1 MLEQKNVTV
10 KAGSS
15 FQTICPFPV
24 GYIYQSYNSTSSANI
39 YGGSWTPITGRFL
52 YCNSGTGTGGSNTH
66 THGLSSGYGQM
77 RYDVQNAPNLQI
89 GLRNASWTNSTGL
102 LYEWGWSQIARAI
115 TGSLNAGINAQG
127 MALGGNTNTSSNIP
141 AYQTCYAWR
150 RTN

>member
-24 GYIYQSYNSTSSANI
+24 GYIYQSYNSTSPANI

-52 YCNSGTGTGGSNTH
+52 YCNNGTGVGGSNTQTITTANLPAH
-66 THGLSSGYGQM
+66 SHSINIATTAKDGQSSYGLGTALAYHGRVVVSFDDG
-77 RYDVQNAPNLQI
+77 AHK
-89 GLRNASWTNSTGL
+89 T
-102 LYEWGWSQIARAI
+102 
-115 TGSLNAGINAQG
+115 
-127 MALGGNTNTSSNIP
+127 NTNNSGSGSAVNNMP

>member
-24 GYIYQSYNSTSSANI
+24 GYIYQSYNSTSPANI

-52 YCNSGTGTGGSNTH
+52 YCNNGTGVGGSNTH
-66 THGLSSGYGQM
+66 TLTEKEMPKHNHPLKALAG
-77 RYDVQNAPNLQI
+77 
-89 GLRNASWTNSTGL
+89 ST
-102 LYEWGWSQIARAI
+102 Y
-115 TGSLNAGINAQG
+115 
-127 MALGGNTNTSSNIP
+127 GGNSVPIANYKVFMFWQDHNTWIVGQEKGGNAAHNNMP

>member
-24 GYIYQSYNSTSSANI
+24 GYIYQSYNSTSPANI

-52 YCNSGTGTGGSNTH
+52 YCNNGTSVGGSNWH
-66 THGLSSGYGQM
+66 KLSGEEIPGHHHSMAIKVSVEEAAGWGLARGGGFGDRVIVNQGAMRTSGVGSSQAHNNM
-77 RYDVQNAPNLQI
+77 
-89 GLRNASWTNSTGL
+89 
-102 LYEWGWSQIARAI
+102 
-115 TGSLNAGINAQG
+115 
-127 MALGGNTNTSSNIP
+127 P

-150 RTN
+150 RTA

>member
-10 KAGSS
+10 KTGSS

-24 GYIYQSYNSTSSANI
+24 GYIYQSYNSTSPANI

-52 YCNSGTGTGGSNTH
+52 YCNNGTGVGGSNTH
-66 THGLSSGYGQM
+66 VLTINEMPSHNHYTVNERKSMYAASGAGYTVPCIDNYGYNSGM
-77 RYDVQNAPNLQI
+77 GTSFVGNNAAHN
-89 GLRNASWTNSTGL
+89 N
-102 LYEWGWSQIARAI
+102 
-115 TGSLNAGINAQG
+115 
-127 MALGGNTNTSSNIP
+127 MP